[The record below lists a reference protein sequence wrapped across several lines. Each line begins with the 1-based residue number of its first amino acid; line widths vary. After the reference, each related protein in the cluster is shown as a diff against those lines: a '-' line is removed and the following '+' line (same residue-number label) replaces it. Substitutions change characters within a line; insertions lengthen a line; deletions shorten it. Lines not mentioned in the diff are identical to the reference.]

1 MLLNND
7 KKITCQKLLLICISN
22 GTTALY
28 DSDGYVDAGSF
39 YAAFW
44 LITSNKVRNIKCL
57 IMKADITTDKD
68 TLHHTL
74 FSVIEPQRGLTRGA
88 IC

>member
-39 YAAFW
+39 M
-44 LITSNKVRNIKCL
+44 L
-57 IMKADITTDKD
+57 
-68 TLHHTL
+68 L
-74 FSVIEPQRGLTRGA
+74 FGSLPQTKSA
-88 IC
+88 ILNV

>member
-1 MLLNND
+1 MTE
-7 KKITCQKLLLICISN
+7 KKTCQKLLLIWISY
-22 GTTALY
+22 GTTAFY

-57 IMKADITTDKD
+57 IMKADTTTDKD